1 MVAVATL
8 MIGCGKDD
16 ESTPTVNVKQFT
28 GTYTGL
34 VSWQDEEGTAS
45 EQSLFTL
52 SENPT
57 DRNGLLLY
65 NIGNLGQGV
74 SVKLTVNT
82 DLSVNIP
89 HQIVVV
95 DNTQV
100 GIVGSGKLSEGR
112 IELTYL
118 ETTWKSRF
126 NVTVEGIKN

>member
-8 MIGCGKDD
+8 MIGCSKDE
-16 ESTPTVNVKQFT
+16 ESTPDVNVKQFT

-34 VSWQDEEGTAS
+34 VSWQDGDGTAS
-45 EQSLFTL
+45 EQSVFTL

-57 DRNGLLLY
+57 DRNGLVLY
-65 NIGNLGQGV
+65 NIGNLGQSI
-74 SVKLTVNT
+74 SVKLIVSA

-95 DNTQV
+95 DNTQT

-118 ETTWKSRF
+118 ETTWKSHF
-126 NVTVEGIKN
+126 NVTVAGIKN